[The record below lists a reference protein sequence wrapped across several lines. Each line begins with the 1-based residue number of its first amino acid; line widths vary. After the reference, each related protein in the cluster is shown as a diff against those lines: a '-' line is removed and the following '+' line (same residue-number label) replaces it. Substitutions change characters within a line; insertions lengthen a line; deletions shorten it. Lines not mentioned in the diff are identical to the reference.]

1 MSKRII
7 SFILVFLLALSLF
20 ACSSANNTD
29 TEKNTEKEAV
39 STNKPDEPSSPPEKD
54 SSPALYKVTDSEGH
68 TAWLF
73 GSIHVGR
80 DDFYPL
86 PDYVMN
92 AYNTS
97 DSLAVEFD
105 VIKFENEA
113 DTSSIIEILA
123 KMIYSDGTTIKDHV
137 SEEVYNK
144 CVEIFEEND
153 MYNALLDYYK
163 PCFWSQTIDSLSYEK
178 MELDLENGID
188 KYFLKAAK
196 KDGKEILEVE
206 SAAIQYNM
214 YANFSPE
221 LQLYLLESS
230 IESYT
235 DTEASIEEL
244 DQMQDIWVEGD
255 PDTFAEYLSIQP
267 EFESEEEKELYDEY
281 TKALITDRNVTM
293 TDFAES
299 ALKSGKQVFICVG
312 AGHVMGD
319 GSISDLLAERGYT
332 VEIVK

>member
-20 ACSSANNTD
+20 GCGSANSTD
-29 TEKNTEKEAV
+29 TGNNTEKEVV
-39 STNKPDEPSSPPEKD
+39 STKKPDEPSPPQKKN
-54 SSPALYKVTDSEGH
+54 SSPVLYKVTDNEGH

-92 AYNTS
+92 AYNAS

-113 DTSSIIEILA
+113 DTSSLIEILA
-123 KMIYSDGTTIKDHV
+123 KMIYSDRTTIKDHV
-137 SEEVYNK
+137 PEEVYNK

-178 MELDLENGID
+178 MELDLENSSD

-196 KDGKEILEVE
+196 EDGKEILEVE

-235 DTEASIEEL
+235 NTEASIEEL
-244 DQMQDIWVEGD
+244 NKIQDIWAEGN
-255 PDTFAEYLSIQP
+255 PDAFAEYFSTQP
-267 EFESEEEKELYDEY
+267 EFKNEEEKELYAEY
-281 TKALITDRNVTM
+281 IKALITDRNVTM

-319 GSISDLLAERGYT
+319 GSMSDLLAERGYT